1 MLRRTL
7 FTLSAL
13 LRIRRI
19 VLPLSFLILI
29 LIFSTC
35 FTGPV
40 ETSRA
45 QNPPTRNMAQE
56 TKNNVSPGPRL
67 MIEGTLFSKIEID
80 TAGPETL
87 REKLMSGIPCCNRG
101 ASNGENYDG
110 LETVASIETQNEPRL
125 KLYDG
130 YRMAPDDNPELA
142 RLFEEEQADL
152 AQPARKS
159 DKARLERHRARVAR
173 VRELYAQN
181 KLQTGNDYYRAAL
194 LLLRGEG
201 PEDYRLGRQ
210 LNDLAI
216 RRGSGLR
223 LLQTGPEQDC
233 NSGIP
238 VCQSTYAQTQSYTGV
253 GGSQEAASNTCLDE
267 GESNSVW
274 YIFTAQTSGS
284 LFFTINTAK
293 DYDFALY
300 NITNGGCAAVP
311 VSKPIRCNYSFEEGQ
326 TGLKSPAAPETPSL
340 SVGPY
345 GSPMM
350 SGVIVTA
357 GKTYALLV
365 NNFTGDQNGYS
376 LTFSGSASI
385 TDNTRPQLVSAS
397 LDTTACE
404 IEIITSEPVTCSS
417 IAADGS
423 DFNLYNFGAATVTG
437 AQGVGC
443 GAFTN
448 RIRLTYSLSKSA
460 CGTWVIVPKKGTDG
474 NTLLDNCQ
482 NALTHFG
489 VVPVPIG
496 PPAVSRLSLPAD
508 SFCTGVPIV
517 ADGSASTGETR
528 HFWSIVKS
536 DANSNVTGPEYSE
549 WFAGQAGSFNI
560 SQFAAQKGLNLEC
573 GQYYRIKLAVGSCCT
588 PWHETVKLVKITC
601 QGATSA
607 FTLPKTQYCPGE
619 NIIANGSPSQNE
631 TNHFWSIQESD
642 QAGHV
647 YGEELMDWFTG
658 PAGSKSLTQY
668 AASKNF
674 TLKCNTNYR
683 IKLAVAGCGTPWH
696 ETTKVIRISCPE
708 AGPDRPVCC
717 NTGYPVQIGS
727 PATPGVT
734 YSWTSSPAGFTSSF
748 ANPVVTPTGTTV
760 YTLTA
765 TGPGGCTTTD
775 SVKLT
780 CLTDPELKINMSTGL
795 HDWRIRAVPG
805 MLYGTPPPPASTVK
819 PLVWISSWATT
830 PFATWISPQVN
841 PDGTAPILP
850 ATLSGQLDYFY
861 EYRFYLD
868 LTQFNNPKIDINEI
882 AADNTAAIYL
892 NSQVLW
898 GNPNNFTNVGLNN
911 WIDTNFTTTHG
922 PFQITGG
929 FINGWNTLLV
939 RVRNGGGPWGPSSW
953 SGLLIRGE
961 IGASCK

>member
-1 MLRRTL
+1 
-7 FTLSAL
+7 
-13 LRIRRI
+13 
-19 VLPLSFLILI
+19 
-29 LIFSTC
+29 
-35 FTGPV
+35 
-40 ETSRA
+40 
-45 QNPPTRNMAQE
+45 MAPE
-56 TKNNVSPGPRL
+56 TKINVSSRPWR
-67 MIEGTLFSKIEID
+67 MIEDNIFRTVVAAPPD
-80 TAGPETL
+80 CETL
-87 REKLMSGIPCCNRG
+87 PDKLNLGLPGCNRG
-101 ASNGENYDG
+101 IDYGQNHDG
-110 LETVASIETQNEPRL
+110 LATLDSVEPQSELRL
-125 KLYDG
+125 KLSDG
-130 YRMAPDDNPELA
+130 YRLAPDDNQELA

-152 AQPARKS
+152 TQPALKS
-159 DKARLERHRARVAR
+159 DGARLERHRARVAR

-201 PEDYRLGRQ
+201 AEDYRLGLQ
-210 LNDLAI
+210 LNTLAL
-216 RRGSGLR
+216 RKGSGLKP
-223 LLQTGPEQDC
+223 LQTGPEQDC
-233 NSGIP
+233 SSGIP
-238 VCQSTYAQTQSYTGV
+238 VCQSTYTQTQSYTGV
-253 GGSQEAASNTCLDE
+253 GNSQEAASNTCLDG

-311 VSKPIRCNYSFEEGQ
+311 GSKPIRCNYSFEDGQ
-326 TGLKSPAAPETPSL
+326 TGLKSPAVPETPPI

-357 GKTYALLV
+357 GQTYALLV
-365 NNFTGDQNGYS
+365 NNFTGDQNGYT

-385 TDNTRPQLVSAS
+385 TDNTRPQLASAS
-397 LDTTACE
+397 MDAAACA
-404 IEIITSEPVTCSS
+404 IEIITSEPVRCSS

-496 PPAVSRLSLPAD
+496 PPAVAHLSLPTD

-536 DANSNVTGPEYSE
+536 DANLNVIGPEYSD
-549 WFAGQAGSFNI
+549 WFAGQAGSFDL
-560 SQFAAQKGLNLEC
+560 SQFAAQKGLTFEC

-588 PWHETVKLVKITC
+588 PWYETVKLVKITC

-619 NIIANGSPSQNE
+619 NIIADGSPSQNE
-631 TNHFWSIQESD
+631 INHFWSIQESD

-647 YGEELMDWFTG
+647 YGKEHMGWFTG
-658 PAGSKSLTQY
+658 PAGSKNLTQF
-668 AASKNF
+668 AAVKNF
-674 TLKCNTNYR
+674 ALNCNTYYR
-683 IKLAVAGCGTPWH
+683 VKLAVAGCGSPWH
-696 ETTKVIRISCPE
+696 ETTKLIRISCPE
-708 AGPDRPVCC
+708 AGPDRSVCC

-734 YSWTSSPAGFTSSF
+734 YSWTSNPAGFTSSF
-748 ANPVVTPTGTTV
+748 ANPVVSPTGTTV

-780 CLTDPELKINMSTGL
+780 CLTDPELKINMSTGSQ
-795 HDWRIRAVPG
+795 DWRIRALPG
-805 MLYGTPPPPASTVK
+805 MLYGTPPPPALTVK
-819 PLVWISSWATT
+819 PLVWMSSWATT
-830 PFATWISPQVN
+830 PFAAWISPQMN
-841 PDGTAPILP
+841 PDGTAPMVP
-850 ATLSGQLDYFY
+850 ATLTGQLDYYY

-868 LTQFNNPKIDINEI
+868 LTQFNNPKIEINEI

-898 GNPNNFTNVGLNN
+898 GNPNNFTDVGLNN
-911 WIDTNFTTTHG
+911 WIDSNFTTTHG
-922 PFQITGG
+922 PFQITSG
-929 FINGWNTLLV
+929 FIHGWNTLLV

-953 SGLLIRGE
+953 SGLLVRGE

>member
-1 MLRRTL
+1 
-7 FTLSAL
+7 
-13 LRIRRI
+13 
-19 VLPLSFLILI
+19 
-29 LIFSTC
+29 
-35 FTGPV
+35 
-40 ETSRA
+40 
-45 QNPPTRNMAQE
+45 
-56 TKNNVSPGPRL
+56 
-67 MIEGTLFSKIEID
+67 MIEGTVFSKVETAPANPD
-80 TAGPETL
+80 TL
-87 REKLMSGIPCCNRG
+87 LNKLNLGIPGYNRG
-101 ASNGENYDG
+101 ASYDENYNG
-110 LETVASIETQNEPRL
+110 LETVASVEIRNEPRP
-125 KLYDG
+125 KSFDG

-152 AQPARKS
+152 TQPALKS
-159 DKARLERHRARVAR
+159 DGARLERHRARVAR

-181 KLQTGNDYYRAAL
+181 KLQTGADYYRAAL

-201 PEDYRLGRQ
+201 PEDYRLGRE
-210 LNDLAI
+210 LNALAK
-216 RRGSGLR
+216 RKGWGLKP
-223 LLQTGPEQDC
+223 LQTGPEQDC
-233 NSGIP
+233 SSGIP
-238 VCQSTYAQTQSYTGV
+238 VCQSTYTQTQSYTGV
-253 GGSQEAASNTCLDE
+253 GGSQEAASGTCLG

-284 LFFTINTAK
+284 LFFTISTAK

-311 VSKPIRCNYSFEEGQ
+311 GSKPIRCNYSAEDGQ
-326 TGLKSPAAPETPSL
+326 TGLKSPAAPETPSI
-340 SVGPY
+340 SVGSA
-345 GSPMM
+345 GSQMM
-350 SGVIVTA
+350 NGVIVTA
-357 GKTYALLV
+357 GQTYALLV
-365 NNFTGDQNGYS
+365 NNFTGDQNGYT
-376 LTFSGSASI
+376 LKFSGTASI
-385 TDNTRPQLVSAS
+385 TDTTPPRLLSAS
-397 LDTTACE
+397 MDAAACE
-404 IEIITSEPVTCSS
+404 IEIITNEPVKCSS
-417 IAADGS
+417 IAVDGS
-423 DFNLYNFGAATVTG
+423 DFNLYSSGATTVTG
-437 AQGVGC
+437 ARGIGC

-448 RIRLTYSLSKSA
+448 RIRLTYSINKSA
-460 CGTWVIVPKKGTDG
+460 CSTWAIVPKKGTDG

-482 NALTHFG
+482 NALTHLG
-489 VVPVPIG
+489 VVPVPMS
-496 PPAVSRLSLPAD
+496 PPAVARLSLPAD

-517 ADGSASTGETR
+517 ADGSASMGEAR
-528 HFWSIVKS
+528 HFWSVVKS
-536 DANSNVTGPEYSE
+536 DANMNVTGPEYSD
-549 WFAGQAGSFNI
+549 WFAGPAGSFDL
-560 SQFAAQKGLNLEC
+560 SLFASQKGLTFEC
-573 GQYYRIKLAVGSCCT
+573 EQYYRIKLAVGSCCT
-588 PWHETVKLVKITC
+588 PWHETVKLVKFTC

-619 NIIANGSPSQNE
+619 NIIADGSPSQNE

-647 YGEELMDWFTG
+647 YGEEIMGWFTG
-658 PAGSKSLTQY
+658 PAGSKNLTQF
-668 AASKNF
+668 AAVKNF
-674 TLKCNTNYR
+674 ELKCNTYYR
-683 IKLAVAGCGTPWH
+683 IKLAVAGCGSPWH
-696 ETTKVIRISCPE
+696 ETTKLIRISYPE

-734 YSWTSSPAGFTSSF
+734 YSWTSNPAGFSSSF

-765 TGPGGCTTTD
+765 TGPGGCTTTN

-780 CLTDPELKINMSTGL
+780 CLTDPDLKINMSTGWN
-795 HDWRIRAVPG
+795 DWRIRAVPG
-805 MLYGTPPPPASTVK
+805 TLYGTPPPPALSVK

-850 ATLSGQLDYFY
+850 ATLSGQLDYYY

-868 LTQFNNPKIDINEI
+868 LTQFTNPKIEINEI
-882 AADNTAAIYL
+882 VADNTAAIYL

-922 PFQITGG
+922 PFQITSG

-961 IGASCK
+961 IRASCK